1 MTGLGAASNAPRAPL
16 LPSQNQ
22 SDRQRTELN
31 GASKASHP
39 YNGGLG
45 AFDRKPDD
53 DREHSGVGELLARIE
68 QLEKVSS

>member
-22 SDRQRTELN
+22 ADRQRTELN
-31 GASKASHP
+31 GASKP

-68 QLEKVSS
+68 QLEKVSSQQ